1 MVQIFIESDVGEAGE
16 FLAKDDVEA
25 DWYNMGKE
33 AQGKTMVG
41 EAGSIHNR
49 QTRNIPILKAFLFVL
64 LSRSSYLGT
73 DERS

>member
-1 MVQIFIESDVGEAGE
+1 MGKIDIESDVGEAGE

-25 DWYNMGKE
+25 DWYKMGKE
-33 AQGKTMVG
+33 AQGKTMIG

-49 QTRNIPILKAFLFVL
+49 QTRNIAILRAFPFVL